1 MASGLIRTVL
11 DKVPVPVLEQSVTS
25 LLAPCC
31 TCCPTA
37 ACSASCPWPY
47 AASWRARPRSSP
59 AWPSVSPATSVRPG
73 WRPSASTACSRIKNP
88 RVPPR
93 LLLKGLSHRARA
105 TVAQEQLPYLV
116 VAVDPVTFEKAYPRK
131 LEGVSTVRTSTPH
144 AAGRGAPNAGLSGHH
159 RHGRHYPR
167 PGDDLRQLVLLQGR
181 YTRRA
186 V

>member
-25 LLAPCC
+25 LLAPLLHLLPDRRLQRVVPLAVRGILAGETPVITSMAQRVARNECA
-31 TCCPTA
+31 PWLA
-37 ACSASCPWPY
+37 AK
-47 AASWRARPRSSP
+47 
-59 AWPSVSPATSVRPG
+59 
-73 WRPSASTACSRIKNP
+73 RIYRLLKNP

-105 TVAQEQLPYLV
+105 TVAQEQPPYLV

-144 AAGRGAPNAGLSGHH
+144 AARA
-159 RHGRHYPR
+159 
-167 PGDDLRQLVLLQGR
+167 
-181 YTRRA
+181 RRA
-186 V
+186 

>member
-59 AWPSVSPATSVRPG
+59 AWPSVSPATSAP
-73 WRPSASTACSRIKNP
+73 WLAAKRIYRLLKNP

-144 AAGRGAPNAGLSGHH
+144 AAGRGAPDAGLSGHH
-159 RHGRHYPR
+159 GHGRHYPR